1 MRQLLRISSESVK
14 KMALAQRKKAF
25 WRRAEKNEKTPSRL
39 GALKG
44 FSVASAFLA
53 FRAQRWRLSVPFF
66 AKKEER
72 NKKIPATQVH
82 HPNGRNYS
90 RLSAHAISQPSYC
103 HVTWPLHTPREAT
116 PPD

>member
-44 FSVASAFLA
+44 FSVASDIFSFQSSALASFGSFL
-53 FRAQRWRLSVPFF
+53 R
-66 AKKEER
+66 
-72 NKKIPATQVH
+72 
-82 HPNGRNYS
+82 
-90 RLSAHAISQPSYC
+90 
-103 HVTWPLHTPREAT
+103 
-116 PPD
+116 